1 MINSLTIS
9 NFKSVQS
16 LTLELGRVNVFIGEN
31 GAGKSNILE
40 ALVFADAAE
49 AGKLDNEFLA
59 SRGLRVTS
67 PELMRSGFEEESAS
81 APIEISITSF
91 EEKTATY
98 SLINDNKPYSKWS
111 CTQEGNTIN
120 ADYFAKGLSEKERL
134 TKRVKDLSSRF
145 KNLAEERSNPQ
156 GTLEADQEDQEY
168 QALLEEAEDIERI
181 VSKLTSIDFLIYSPE
196 NTALRNFYKEGQ
208 IEPLGINGE
217 GLLKLLNVIEKTDPE
232 GLEVIDET
240 LKLFGWYESMT
251 LSGNTAEEKIS
262 IKDKYLEK
270 TFDQRS
276 ANEGFLFVL
285 FYTALI
291 VSKDTPKIFAID
303 NIDTSLNPKLC
314 AKLIQVIAD
323 LAKRFSKQVLLT
335 SHNPAV
341 LDGLD
346 LNDEKQ
352 KLFVVSRNKQGYTR
366 CKNIDAESK
375 PKSATGEALKLSE
388 ALLRGYLGGLPK
400 GF

>member
-40 ALVFADAAE
+40 ALVLVEAAE
-49 AGKLDNEFLA
+49 SGKLDNEFLT

-67 PELMRSGFEEESAS
+67 PELMRSGFEKESAS
-81 APIEISITSF
+81 APIEITITSY
-91 EEKTATY
+91 EENTSTY
-98 SLINDNKPYSKWS
+98 SLINNNQPYSKWS
-111 CTQEGNTIN
+111 CKKDGDTIIADHFTEGSREFEILHKKVDSLASRQKN
-120 ADYFAKGLSEKERL
+120 LEKEL
-134 TKRVKDLSSRF
+134 
-145 KNLAEERSNPQ
+145 SNPQ
-156 GTLEADQEDQEY
+156 SSIDLSHEQQAIQEEFRGVK
-168 QALLEEAEDIERI
+168 ETFI
-181 VSKLTSIDFLIYSPE
+181 KFTGIDFLIYSPE

-208 IEPLGINGE
+208 IEPLGVNGE
-217 GLLKLLNVIEKTDPE
+217 GLLKLLNVIEQTDPE

-251 LSGNTAEEKIS
+251 LSGNVAEEKIT
-262 IKDKYLEK
+262 IKDRYLEK

-314 AKLIQVIAD
+314 AKLIQVIAN
-323 LAKRFSKQVLLT
+323 LAERFNKQVLLT

-346 LNDEKQ
+346 LNDKEQ

-366 CKNIDAESK
+366 CKTIDAESK